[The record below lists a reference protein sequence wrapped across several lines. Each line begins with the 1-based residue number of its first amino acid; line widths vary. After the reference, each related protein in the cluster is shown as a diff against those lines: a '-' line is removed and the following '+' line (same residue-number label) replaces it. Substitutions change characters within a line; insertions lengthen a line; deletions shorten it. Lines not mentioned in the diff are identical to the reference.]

1 MADETNPAEET
12 TPATEEKADNLPENQ
27 ITVEDSGTLK
37 KKVTITISRERIDA
51 KRNEMFGELS
61 ESAQVPGFRIGHA
74 PRRLIEKRFGKE
86 ISSDVRNALVGQALG
101 QAVEKT
107 ALKTIGE
114 PQIDL
119 DAITLP
125 DTGEMQFSFEVEIVP
140 EFALPELKGIPV
152 KKPALAIGD
161 KQIDEAV
168 DQMRQGMVRYEPTD
182 AKAADGDMVTAGA
195 TIAVEGA
202 EPVVQHGL
210 SLRVAPG
217 QIAGLPLV
225 DLGKALVGAKAG
237 SEVSL
242 TVDEVPVAHPTESW
256 HGKKALVTI
265 QVSEVR
271 QRVLPE
277 IDEEYVK
284 TRGYDSLAAFRTQI
298 AEYLRNRLEIDVKMA
313 LRQQVREHLLGLV
326 TFDLPEGVAKRHALQ
341 AIQRRYVDLMQRG
354 VPRETIEEL
363 LPQYQANIEEESAQ
377 DLKLSFILSRIA
389 EERKIEVSDGEINA
403 RVAEMAQQYNRRP
416 ERLRQELEADGSLGS
431 LQMQIAEEK
440 AIDLLLEEAQVTEVS
455 PEEMKEEAQ
464 HRKAAKKAKKADEG
478 EKEAKPHK
486 EEKAEKAEK
495 KHADEAKPHKAPK
508 AEKAHDDEKAEK
520 KPAKKAEKKEHK
532 APKAEKPEKKTPKKG
547 K

>member
-12 TPATEEKADNLPENQ
+12 TPATDEPVDNLPENQ
-27 ITVEDSGTLK
+27 IDVEETGTLK
-37 KKVTITISRERIDA
+37 KKVTVTISRERIDA

-86 ISSDVRNALVGQALG
+86 IASDVRNALVGQALG

-119 DAITLP
+119 EAITLP
-125 DTGEMQFSFEVEIVP
+125 ETGEMKFSFEVELVP
-140 EFALPELKGIPV
+140 EFTLPELMGIPV
-152 KKPALAIGD
+152 KKPALTIGD
-161 KQIDEAV
+161 TQIDEAV
-168 DQMRQGMVRYEPTD
+168 DQMRQGMVRYEP
-182 AKAADGDMVTAGA
+182 AEGKAADGDMVMAGA
-195 TIAVEGA
+195 TIVVEGS
-202 EPVVQHGL
+202 EPVAQHGL

-237 SEVSL
+237 DEVSL
-242 TVDEVPVAHPTESW
+242 TVDEVPAAHPTESW
-256 HGKKALVTI
+256 HGKKACITI

-284 TRGYDSLAAFRTQI
+284 LRGYDSLAGFRQQI
-298 AEYLRNRLEIDVKMA
+298 ALYLQTRLEIDVKIAM
-313 LRQQVREHLLGLV
+313 RQQVREHLLGAV
-326 TFDLPEGVAKRHALQ
+326 EFSLPEGVAKRHALQ
-341 AIQRRYVDLMQRG
+341 ALQRRYVDLMQRG

-363 LPQYQANIEEESAQ
+363 LPQYQANIEEESAN

-389 EERKIEVSDGEINA
+389 EERKIEVTDGEINA
-403 RVAEMAQQYNRRP
+403 RVASMAQQHNRRP

-431 LQMQIAEEK
+431 LQMQLVEEK
-440 AIDLLLEEAQVTEVS
+440 AIDLLLEDAQITEVS
-455 PEEMKEEAQ
+455 PEDLKEEAQ
-464 HRKAAKKAKKADEG
+464 HRKAAKKTKTADEG
-478 EKEAKPHK
+478 EKG
-486 EEKAEKAEK
+486 
-495 KHADEAKPHKAPK
+495 
-508 AEKAHDDEKAEK
+508 EKAEK
-520 KPAKKAEKKEHK
+520 KPAKKAEKK
-532 APKAEKPEKKTPKKG
+532 AESTDQKTEKKAPKKG
-547 K
+547 KSE

>member
-1 MADETNPAEET
+1 MADETTPAEET
-12 TPATEEKADNLPENQ
+12 TPATSEPTDNLPENQ

-37 KKVTITISRERIDA
+37 KKVIVTISRERIDA

-61 ESAQVPGFRIGHA
+61 ESALVPGFRIGHA

-86 ISSDVRNALVGQALG
+86 IASDVRNALVGQALG

-125 DTGEMQFSFEVEIVP
+125 EAGEMQFSFEVEIVP
-140 EFALPELKGIPV
+140 EFTLPDLKGIPV

-161 KQIDEAV
+161 VQIDEAI
-168 DQMRQGMVRYEPTD
+168 DQMRQGMVRYEP
-182 AKAADGDMVTAGA
+182 AEGKADDGDMVMAGA
-195 TIAVEGA
+195 KIVVEGA
-202 EPVVQHGL
+202 EPVEQHGL

-237 SEVSL
+237 DEVSL

-256 HGKKALVTI
+256 HGKKASVTI
-265 QVSEVR
+265 QVGEVR
-271 QRVLPE
+271 KRILPE
-277 IDEEYVK
+277 IDEDYVK
-284 TRGYDSLAAFRTQI
+284 LRGYDSLAGFRQQI
-298 AEYLRNRLEIDVKMA
+298 SQYLQARLEMDVKMA
-313 LRQQVREHLLGLV
+313 LRQQVREHLVGAV
-326 TFDLPEGVAKRHALQ
+326 EFDLPEGVAKRHALQ

-354 VPRETIEEL
+354 VPRETIEEM
-363 LPQYQANIEEESAQ
+363 LPQFQANIEEESAQ
-377 DLKLSFILSRIA
+377 DLKLSFILARIA
-389 EERKIEVSDGEINA
+389 EEQKIEVSDGEVNA
-403 RVAEMAQQYNRRP
+403 RVAAMAQQYNRRP

-440 AIDLLLEEAQVTEVS
+440 AVDLLLEDAQVTEVS

-464 HRKAAKKAKKADEG
+464 QRKAAKKPK
-478 EKEAKPHK
+478 
-486 EEKAEKAEK
+486 KAEK
-495 KHADEAKPHKAPK
+495 
-508 AEKAHDDEKAEK
+508 DDEDKKAEK
-520 KPAKKAEKKEHK
+520 KPAKKAEKTDQKPEKSDKK
-532 APKAEKPEKKTPKKG
+532 APKKSKSE
-547 K
+547 